1 MKYPHQ
7 GLHNICVVIP
17 QFMVTGMSSIIFAF
31 LDPDKSVI
39 HHGKV
44 PNAPAP
50 IPPMNSTVSTADAND
65 FFARAEGDG
74 GSGGTIG
81 IIFK

>member
-1 MKYPHQ
+1 
-7 GLHNICVVIP
+7 
-17 QFMVTGMSSIIFAF
+17 MSSIIFAI
-31 LDPDKSVI
+31 LDPAKSAI
-39 HHGKV
+39 HRGKA

-50 IPPMNSTVSTADAND
+50 IPPANGTLSAVD
-65 FFARAEGDG
+65 VNEFFARAEGAADG